1 MIKYGWFI
9 MRRPVQVYFDE
20 ADLTRLEVWSQKR
33 GWTKSRAIRL
43 AVRTLTRP
51 AADDPVLELSG
62 MFEGLPPDLS
72 EHFDRYLSQ
81 IYVAE
86 HGPAYQPRRARAKS
100 RLRR

>member
-1 MIKYGWFI
+1 
-9 MRRPVQVYFDE
+9 MRRPVQVYLDE
-20 ADLTRLEVWSQKR
+20 ADLTRLERWARQR

-62 MFEGLPPDLS
+62 MLEGLPPDLS
-72 EHFDRYLSQ
+72 EHFDHHLNRT
-81 IYVAE
+81 YVAE
-86 HGPAYQPRRARAKS
+86 DAPRYRSTSGRPAS